1 MRKNIF
7 CIALSVML
15 LALCFAAQA
24 QQPKKIPRI
33 GFLTLIP
40 NPDPLELI
48 FLQGLRDL
56 GYDEGKNVTIEYRR
70 AAGKVESLPQL
81 AEELVRLKVNLIVV
95 RSTPV
100 VEAAKNATTTI
111 PIVRTGV
118 GYPVRS
124 GFVASLA
131 RA

>member
-56 GYDEGKNVTIEYRR
+56 GSMRDETSPSNT
-70 AAGKVESLPQL
+70 VELQARCRVSLSWP
-81 AEELVRLKVNLIVV
+81 
-95 RSTPV
+95 RSWS
-100 VEAAKNATTTI
+100 
-111 PIVRTGV
+111 R
-118 GYPVRS
+118 
-124 GFVASLA
+124 
-131 RA
+131 